1 MRTRLDGGGGG
12 AGRARGA
19 QRAGRSGRAA
29 VVTAAAVSILA
40 GGATAGIVRL
50 DAPGSWISA
59 TADASDFRYRVSNT
73 NWDLMAAS
81 STQISNSTIAS
92 SRNAGNHTALN
103 HAAWNF
109 ALEFT
114 PGSGYV
120 FSLAPVA
127 GQNSLAAQSVSWTT
141 PVGSGG
147 VGGSSVTPLRAHNAI
162 KLVVSAGSGMPSGI
176 DTAYV
181 DVRDLSFYAAGF
193 GTVGSLSAMRD
204 TWDDTGSLTDRDD
217 PDTLTQWVL
226 AEGDLSGTPWA
237 LRGRVQAGFTY
248 VAGQTSPGGNL
259 DERLKFDVMPM
270 WVTAIPA
277 PGAVALGGL
286 AAVVL
291 ARRVRPRGDG
301 GDEGEAGYA
310 RDYADG
316 AAASRTKRSRASTT

>member
-12 AGRARGA
+12 GEGRAVGAGRAA
-19 QRAGRSGRAA
+19 L
-29 VVTAAAVSILA
+29 VTAAAVSLLA
-40 GGATAGIVRL
+40 GGATAGVVRL

-59 TADASDFRYRVSNT
+59 TADTSDFRYRVSNT

-92 SRNAGNHTALN
+92 SRNAGNHSALN
-103 HAAWNF
+103 HAAWTF

-120 FSLAPVA
+120 FSLAPIA

-141 PVGSGG
+141 PTGSGG
-147 VGGSSVTPLRAHNAI
+147 SIVSPLRAHNAI

-181 DVRDLSFYAAGF
+181 DVRDLSFHAAGF
-193 GTVGSLSAMRD
+193 STVGSLSAMRD
-204 TWDDTGSLTDRDD
+204 NWDDTGSLTDRDD

-248 VAGQTSPGGNL
+248 LAGHTNPGGNL
-259 DERLKFDVMPM
+259 DERLKFDVLPM

-277 PGAVALGGL
+277 PGAVALGAL
-286 AAVVL
+286 ATVVL
-291 ARRVRPRGDG
+291 TRRVRPGDRPRGDG
-301 GDEGEAGYA
+301 GGDGAGGYMA
-310 RDYADG
+310 NYESDYADG
-316 AAASRTKRSRASTT
+316 AAASRTKRSSVSTT